1 MFSTAPKTEPAMRR
15 VFKDTYGM
23 GSFALESVVAWA
35 VKRGAAAGGEGP
47 DSAPNR
53 AVSKAAIDALAK
65 AEREGILGDDRMDMV
80 QRALDLAEKEAPALQ
95 GKSPFA
101 RALHLHGNDSGLLGG
116 DAAALAKAGVADSV
130 AAVEN
135 EEGGKLMIKGTPYY
149 LNAVHFSSYAAWCEY
164 EASNKVA
171 AREYKYY
178 GLVEQISER

>member
-1 MFSTAPKTEPAMRR
+1 MPLSPDQVTEWQEHTKDLPEPHRANLLGKVALGDDTWDMFSTAPKTEAAMRR

-65 AEREGILGDDRMDMV
+65 AEREGLVGDDRMDMV

-116 DAAALAKAGVADSV
+116 DAAALAIRP
-130 AAVEN
+130 E
-135 EEGGKLMIKGTPYY
+135 
-149 LNAVHFSSYAAWCEY
+149 
-164 EASNKVA
+164 
-171 AREYKYY
+171 
-178 GLVEQISER
+178 